1 MLQEHQKYRY
11 HSTEVL
17 PSNSKVTE
25 VNFIDSKVCRKGQM
39 VTRSHIPADSDR
51 VCLCMMG

>member
-25 VNFIDSKVCRKGQM
+25 VNFIDSKVCRKGQT